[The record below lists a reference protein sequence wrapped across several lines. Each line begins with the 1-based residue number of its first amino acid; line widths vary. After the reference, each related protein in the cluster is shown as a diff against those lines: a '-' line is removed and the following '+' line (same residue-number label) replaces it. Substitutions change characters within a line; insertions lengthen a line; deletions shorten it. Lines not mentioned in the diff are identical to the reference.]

1 MVALPR
7 LSTAFALLAFGASTA
22 ACGSDDGDGNRNGN
36 GSGSGGAAS
45 GGDTGVG
52 GAETGGGTST
62 GGATNGTG
70 GNGSGGSNGNDARAF
85 VCPTTY
91 AGQTPTLPAGSVSAL
106 TTAPSAG
113 DNRFLEGPVWDGSK
127 LYVSQIRD
135 WGAPAP
141 SRVLQLDGMTLSEF
155 LPDDRAGTNGLIV
168 RSDGKL
174 IGAAQ
179 RVNGLVLI
187 DPTMPAAT
195 PTTLVNE
202 YDGKGFNS
210 PNDLTLR
217 SDGSIYFTDPTW
229 QCSSSCPQGP
239 TRAYWVDK
247 DGAVEA
253 IETPHAQPNGIALS
267 LDESTL
273 FIGGDNA
280 GVYAYAVDADG
291 SVGEGEVFLNVT
303 GTDGMT
309 VDCAGNLYV
318 TVHQAGRVDVIDPAG
333 NPLGSINL
341 QSGAA
346 TNVAFGGSNRTTLY
360 ITGGNNLYAVEL
372 DIPGLPY

>member
-1 MVALPR
+1 MVAIPR
-7 LSTAFALLAFGASTA
+7 LSAALALLALGGSTV
-22 ACGSDDGDGNRNGN
+22 ACGSDEGSRNGT
-36 GSGSGGAAS
+36 GSGGS
-45 GGDTGVG
+45 
-52 GAETGGGTST
+52 TST
-62 GGATNGTG
+62 GGAGLGGAATGGGANTGGTTTGTG
-70 GNGSGGSNGNDARAF
+70 GAGTGGSGNDARAF
-85 VCPTTY
+85 ACPTTY
-91 AGQTPTLPAGSVSAL
+91 AGQTPTLPGSSVSAL
-106 TTAPSAG
+106 ATAPATG

-141 SRVLQLDGMTLSEF
+141 SRVLQLEGTTLSEF
-155 LPDDRAGTNGLIV
+155 LPDDRAGTNGLAV

-187 DPTMPAAT
+187 DTATPAAT
-195 PTTLVNE
+195 PMTLVNE

-229 QCSSSCPQGP
+229 QCSTSCPQGS
-239 TRAYWVDK
+239 TRAYWVSA
-247 DGAVEA
+247 DGAVQA
-253 IETPHAQPNGIALS
+253 IETPHEQPNGIALS

-273 FIGGDNA
+273 YIGGNND
-280 GVYAYAVDADG
+280 GVYAYPVNADG
-291 SVGEGEVFLNVT
+291 SVGTGVEYLTVE

-318 TVHQAGRVDVIDPAG
+318 TVHQAGRVDVFKPDGSPH
-333 NPLGSINL
+333 GSIQL

-346 TNVAFGGSNRTTLY
+346 TNVAFGGADRTTLY
-360 ITGGNNLYAVEL
+360 ITGGQNLYAVDL